1 VARRTKPALDVRCLS
16 GTVLVEAE
24 MMSFDPIPQARVVR
38 HAGQLVVPPP
48 PPRQDPDAAPS
59 YLRVA
64 LTYAVGLWPLTAV
77 VLLLIGLV
85 VVTSHLGAP

>member
-1 VARRTKPALDVRCLS
+1 
-16 GTVLVEAE
+16 
-24 MMSFDPIPQARVVR
+24 
-38 HAGQLVVPPP
+38 VVPPP